1 MADNRKRIVIALDTD
16 SLSRHAIETAAGLA
30 IALHAELAALFI
42 EDTNLRRL
50 AALPFAME
58 FGVASAQPRR
68 LDIAALERAFGA
80 QVRQLRRALQDASH
94 GLPLGW
100 TLDVVRGDLVA
111 VVLDHTTM
119 ADMLVV
125 GRSRRP
131 CYSGGFPAGR
141 ARPRVPQVRH
151 PVLVVYDGSESGVR
165 ALEAAQ
171 ALERTAG
178 AGVVVAITAQSPER
192 FLALRRQAEVAL
204 AAHGQAS
211 AAYLPL
217 TDITAVGAEA
227 MQRRAGVV
235 LLPAAGLAGAPH
247 ELKRLVEAIDCP
259 VVLVR

>member
-1 MADNRKRIVIALDTD
+1 VADKRIVIALDTD

-58 FGVASAQPRR
+58 FGVASAHPRR

-131 CYSGGFPAGR
+131 GYGGGEPAGR
-141 ARPRVPQVRH
+141 GRAPVPPARH
-151 PVLVVYDGSESGVR
+151 PVFVVYDGSESGVR
-165 ALEAAQ
+165 ALEAGQ

-178 AGVVVAITAQSPER
+178 VVVAITTQSPER
-192 FLALRRQAEVAL
+192 FLALRRQAEAAL

-211 AAYLPL
+211 AVYLRL

-227 MQRRAGVV
+227 MRRRAGVV
-235 LLPAAGLAGAPH
+235 LLPAAGLAGAPR